1 MPIPTSGMGT
11 DVAASSRWA
20 NLAAEQRGGLIAGT
34 YRLTLSSEL
43 TTVNATV
50 PEFHI
55 SGDGSKGRLCAER
68 DG

>member
-1 MPIPTSGMGT
+1 MEWAT
-11 DVAASSRWA
+11 DVAARGGQT
-20 NLAAEQRGGLIAGT
+20 LAAEERGGINRRDH
-34 YRLTLSSEL
+34 RLTLSSEL

-55 SGDGSKGRLCAER
+55 SGDGSKGRLCVER

>member
-1 MPIPTSGMGT
+1 MGELGC
-11 DVAASSRWA
+11 R
-20 NLAAEQRGGLIAGT
+20 AEGGLIAGT

-55 SGDGSKGRLCAER
+55 SGDGSKGEAVR
-68 DG
+68 GT